1 MSRLRIAASAACCFF
16 ALFSGQAMAAE
27 EASCWQPYE
36 VEAAKVRDL
45 HVMLMLGSLK
55 CKSLNVGLAD
65 KYSAFTDRHIGLLS
79 SYNNVLKARFMR
91 TSGISD
97 GLRAYEEFNT
107 KLGNTHSGNPQTA
120 SYCQMMDTLLTVAT
134 DARDTELP
142 KLAQNFSESRMGIET
157 VCAAV
162 AAPVTIA
169 ATAASAPAPAP
180 TATPP
185 APPVPASVAIADPPA
200 SSTSAVAAL
209 EAAAV
214 ALQTAAASLKAQPAT
229 PTATPSADVP
239 TALPTAQPAS
249 ATIITPAG

>member
-27 EASCWQPYE
+27 EAGCWQPYE

-55 CKSLNVGLAD
+55 CKSLNGGLAD

-169 ATAASAPAPAP
+169 ATAASAPAP

-185 APPVPASVAIADPPA
+185 ASPVPASVAIADPPA

-214 ALQTAAASLKAQPAT
+214 ALQTAAASLKAQPAA
-229 PTATPSADVP
+229 PAATHSADVP

>member
-1 MSRLRIAASAACCFF
+1 MSHIRIAASAACCFF
-16 ALFSGQAMAAE
+16 ALFSGQAMAAG
-27 EASCWQPYE
+27 EANCWQPYE

-91 TSGISD
+91 TNGISD
-97 GLRAYEEFNT
+97 GLSAYEEFNT
-107 KLGNTHSGNPQTA
+107 KLGNTHSGNPQTT

-134 DARDTELP
+134 NARDAELP

-157 VCAAV
+157 VCEAV
-162 AAPVTIA
+162 TAPVTA
-169 ATAASAPAPAP
+169 AAAAAMVHTVA
-180 TATPP
+180 PP
-185 APPVPASVAIADPPA
+185 APPAPASVAVTAPPA
-200 SSTSAVAAL
+200 SPTSAVAAL

-214 ALQTAAASLKAQPAT
+214 ALQTAAASLKAQPAA
-229 PTATPSADVP
+229 PTASASADVP
-239 TALPTAQPAS
+239 AALPAAQPVS
-249 ATIITPAG
+249 ATIITPGG